1 MIEACICTI
10 GDEILIGQIV
20 DTNSALISRELN
32 SIGIKVNSI
41 ISIGDDHNQ
50 IISILNDLTD
60 KFSIVIITGGLG
72 PTKDDITKK
81 ALAEL
86 TGAAGFIFSTD
97 QYKHIEE
104 IFAKRG
110 MPMTEL
116 NRNQAM
122 VPDTCRVIPNK
133 KGTAPGMVF
142 TVNNKIKS
150 LLFSLPGVPF
160 EMESLLPYVI
170 EVIESEFV
178 LESISHKTIA
188 TFGMPESTLSDF
200 LNDWENNLPKD
211 IKLAYLPN
219 PALGIRLRL
228 SVYNGS
234 KEESAKRIDL
244 YAKEL
249 KSILTKDLYYGED
262 FDTLESVVSQKLR
275 ESGKKIT
282 VAESCTGG
290 HISSLITAIP
300 GSSDVYNGGIVCYSN
315 NIKIS
320 TLGVKEETLKNHG
333 AVSMQCAQEMAEGA
347 RKLFKSDYAI
357 ATTGIAGPTGG
368 SNEKPIGTIWIAV
381 AGPNKT
387 HSMEAHFFGD
397 RERNI
402 IRFSSEALNFARKIL
417 VKEL

>member
-1 MIEACICTI
+1 MGAKKNR
-10 GDEILIGQIV
+10 LK
-20 DTNSALISRELN
+20 ELTYMLRSLN
-32 SIGIKVNSI
+32 LFLQRIFITAK
-41 ISIGDDHNQ
+41 
-50 IISILNDLTD
+50 ISIL
-60 KFSIVIITGGLG
+60 
-72 PTKDDITKK
+72 
-81 ALAEL
+81 
-86 TGAAGFIFSTD
+86 
-97 QYKHIEE
+97 
-104 IFAKRG
+104 
-110 MPMTEL
+110 
-116 NRNQAM
+116 
-122 VPDTCRVIPNK
+122 
-133 KGTAPGMVF
+133 
-142 TVNNKIKS
+142 
-150 LLFSLPGVPF
+150 
-160 EMESLLPYVI
+160 
-170 EVIESEFV
+170 
-178 LESISHKTIA
+178 
-188 TFGMPESTLSDF
+188 
-200 LNDWENNLPKD
+200 W
-211 IKLAYLPN
+211 
-219 PALGIRLRL
+219 
-228 SVYNGS
+228 
-234 KEESAKRIDL
+234 
-244 YAKEL
+244 
-249 KSILTKDLYYGED
+249 
-262 FDTLESVVSQKLR
+262 ESVVSQKLR